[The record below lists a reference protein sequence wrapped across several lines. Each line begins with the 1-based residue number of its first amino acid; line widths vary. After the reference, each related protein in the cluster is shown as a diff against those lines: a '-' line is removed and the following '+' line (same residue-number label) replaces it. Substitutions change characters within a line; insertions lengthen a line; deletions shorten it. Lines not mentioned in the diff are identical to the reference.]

1 MVSRVELAVEERGH
15 GPGAAIATAPRREQP
30 TPAARAVAL
39 AGALGLAWAAGC
51 SDPLVVAPVVDAP
64 RAGSP
69 ADPYPSLD
77 TIELAL
83 GLAGGPI
90 LSSVE
95 IRRGEPLELPD
106 VPYGEAL
113 VLHMTGRIGGS
124 EVAYGR
130 TCPFAIRAGEDA
142 PSPHLYFSRTVKW
155 ADAAMPSEPARQ
167 GGLAIT
173 APDGSAL
180 FLGGAGGDG
189 AALTAIDRFDPV
201 TGEMARLADV
211 AARQDSRA
219 SLLGGGRL
227 LVAGG
232 RDEASGQPAGYL
244 ELVEADATPERR
256 VERVAAAALA
266 VTGHA
271 IAALSDGRVVVFGG
285 RDGGGL
291 VRGAAVEVQS
301 EGAGVSVRA
310 LPSAMNLPR
319 EQHAAT
325 RLSDA
330 LGALVLISG
339 GRDAGGQLLAVPELY
354 RPLTDS
360 FAPAAEVPA
369 RLVVPRRDHQTARLA
384 DDSVLLVGGFD
395 AAGAPVRGLEVFSL
409 ERGFVAA
416 GLLPLEAGVTG
427 QTITTLPDRR
437 LLLTGGRDASGAPV
451 ASAFIARVDPLDGS
465 IDLIATDSLS
475 APRAGH
481 QATLLCDGTVLLVG
495 GTSSGAPAERYNPP
509 SSGRR

>member
-1 MVSRVELAVEERGH
+1 MVTGRLAV
-15 GPGAAIATAPRREQP
+15 AA
-30 TPAARAVAL
+30 AL
-39 AGALGLAWAAGC
+39 AAPALSAC
-51 SDPLVVAPVVDAP
+51 SEPVVVAPVVDAP

-83 GLAGGPI
+83 GLEGGPI

-95 IRRGEPLELPD
+95 IRRGDALELPD
-106 VPYGEAL
+106 VPYGENL

-130 TCPFAIRAGEDA
+130 TCPFAIRAGQDA

-155 ADAAMPSEPARQ
+155 AEAATPSEPARR
-167 GGLAIT
+167 GGLAVT

-180 FLGGAGGDG
+180 FLGGVGAGG
-189 AALTAIDRFDPV
+189 AALTSIDRFDPV
-201 TGEMARLADV
+201 SGEMAILAQV
-211 AARQDSRA
+211 AARQDSQA
-219 SLLGGGRL
+219 ALLGGGRL

-244 ELVEADATPERR
+244 ELIEADATPERR
-256 VERVAAAALA
+256 VEQVPAAALA

-271 IAALSDGRVVVFGG
+271 AAALSDGRVVVFGG
-285 RDGGGL
+285 KDAAAL
-291 VRGAAVEVQS
+291 RGSAVEVQR

-310 LPSAMNLPR
+310 VPSAMNTPR
-319 EQHAAT
+319 ERHAAT

-330 LGALVLISG
+330 LGAPVLISG
-339 GRDAGGQLLAVPELY
+339 GSDAGGALLAAPEIY

-360 FAPAAEVPA
+360 FAPAAEVSA
-369 RLVVPRRDHQTARLA
+369 RMIVPRRDHQAARLA
-384 DDSVLLVGGFD
+384 DDSVLLVGGTD
-395 AAGAPVRGLEVFSL
+395 AAGLPVRGLEVFSL

-416 GLLPLEAGVTG
+416 GALPIEAGVTG
-427 QTITTLPDRR
+427 QTITALPDRR
-437 LLLTGGRDASGAPV
+437 LLLTGGRDANGAPV

-465 IDLIATDSLS
+465 IDLIATDSLA

-495 GTSSGAPAERYNPP
+495 GAGGDAPAERYNPP